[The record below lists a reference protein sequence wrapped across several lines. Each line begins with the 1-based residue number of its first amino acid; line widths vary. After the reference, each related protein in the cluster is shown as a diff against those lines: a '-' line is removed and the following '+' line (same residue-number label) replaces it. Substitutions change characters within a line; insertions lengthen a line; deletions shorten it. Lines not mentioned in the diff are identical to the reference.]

1 MNGMSGIPA
10 EGWDRELRGSARR
23 LANYLGILLAVEY
36 DVDAIDRIAKARK
49 LEDFAEGIYNA
60 LRRRENLLRKLD
72 EKVKVAKDDE
82 DKEVLV
88 DAIKKV
94 KDFSDSD
101 VDRLINSLSA
111 RSDSQLKLLASY
123 VGSMALAHEE
133 STRLREILEKLERTG
148 SQT

>member
-1 MNGMSGIPA
+1 MSGIPA
-10 EGWDRELRGSARR
+10 EGWDRELRSSARR
-23 LANYLGILLAVEY
+23 LADYLGILLAVEY

-60 LRRRENLLRKLD
+60 LRRRESLLQKLLD
-72 EKVKVAKDDE
+72 EKVKAERGNE
-82 DKEVLV
+82 DKNFLEK
-88 DAIKKV
+88 AIKKV

-101 VDRLINSLSA
+101 VDRLINSLSD

-133 STRLREILEKLERTG
+133 STRLREILERLRRTG
-148 SQT
+148 SQP